1 MDNMG
6 PTFGNGFLVVDK
18 AWGLML
24 SHSKDPYEA
33 RPRVG
38 LIPIK
43 PAAKGFIIH
52 KTLCHF
58 FPPWNKKKKIGG
70 F

>member
-1 MDNMG
+1 
-6 PTFGNGFLVVDK
+6 
-18 AWGLML
+18 ML
-24 SHSKDPYEA
+24 SHNKGPHEA

-38 LIPIK
+38 LILIK

-58 FPPWNKKKKIGG
+58 FPHGKKGKKIGVKSKK
-70 F
+70 

>member
-1 MDNMG
+1 
-6 PTFGNGFLVVDK
+6 
-18 AWGLML
+18 ML
-24 SHSKDPYEA
+24 SHNKGPYEA

-43 PAAKGFIIH
+43 PAAKGFILR
-52 KTLCHF
+52 KTLRHF

-70 F
+70 FYKKNGMLAKHGNFEYGLH